1 MEKHQ
6 KENQNSSKPNK
17 EEEQPFSYLKFS
29 GIAFEMLA
37 YVILGYWIG
46 SELDKYFELNS
57 ILTLVG
63 IMMGIAGAL
72 LNLFRKLPK
81 N

>member
-1 MEKHQ
+1 MEKQ
-6 KENQNSSKPNK
+6 PKESQNSSKPNK
-17 EEEQPFSYLKFS
+17 KDSEPLSFLQFS
-29 GIAFEMLA
+29 GVAFEMLA
-37 YVILGYWIG
+37 FVLIGYWLG
-46 SELDKYFELNS
+46 SQLDKYFQFES

-63 IMMGIAGAL
+63 ILLGIAGAL

>member
-1 MEKHQ
+1 MEKHR
-6 KENQNSSKPNK
+6 KENQNSSKLNK
-17 EEEQPFSYLKFS
+17 EEDQSFSYLKFS

-37 YVILGYWIG
+37 YVILGYWTG
-46 SELDKYFELNS
+46 NKLDEYFEFDS
-57 ILTLVG
+57 ILTLIG
-63 IMMGIAGAL
+63 IMLGIAGAL

>member
-17 EEEQPFSYLKFS
+17 EKEQSLSYLKFS
-29 GIAFEMLA
+29 GMAFEMLA
-37 YVILGYWIG
+37 YIILGYWIG
-46 SELDKYFELNS
+46 SQLDKYFEYES
-57 ILTLVG
+57 ILTLIG
-63 IMMGIAGAL
+63 ILLGIAGAL
-72 LNLFRKLPK
+72 INLFRKLPK